1 MKKKWII
8 LLYVL
13 VILGVVGLL
22 AHEYYTDGT
31 LDHSSLTR
39 CIIIVIGAVLGIIKV
54 LTNRGRRGIAVNK
67 EEVYNKAYGKI
78 IGNAFTDMPKERK
91 LFYAALDDFNNDKY
105 SASVRKLLR
114 LEKECCASSEQF
126 PICHFL
132 GWNMELLRDP
142 YRALPYYERALRISI
157 NELTAQNIAS
167 CYQAMGNAEK
177 ELEYLEMSIRA
188 NPDYAIAHNNLGHY
202 WIRMKKYEDAIPH
215 LEKAHSLDA
224 NLANALSGLAICHAM
239 MCNFEESEKA
249 YHMAVALGYD
259 GAKLNRFI
267 NSLEPPIEV

>member
-78 IGNAFTDMPKERK
+78 IG
-91 LFYAALDDFNNDKY
+91 
-105 SASVRKLLR
+105 
-114 LEKECCASSEQF
+114 
-126 PICHFL
+126 
-132 GWNMELLRDP
+132 
-142 YRALPYYERALRISI
+142 
-157 NELTAQNIAS
+157 
-167 CYQAMGNAEK
+167 
-177 ELEYLEMSIRA
+177 
-188 NPDYAIAHNNLGHY
+188 
-202 WIRMKKYEDAIPH
+202 
-215 LEKAHSLDA
+215 
-224 NLANALSGLAICHAM
+224 
-239 MCNFEESEKA
+239 
-249 YHMAVALGYD
+249 
-259 GAKLNRFI
+259 KLN
-267 NSLEPPIEV
+267 N